1 MAEQFQIVDVPGHGE
16 VEFPT
21 SMSDTDV
28 LAVVRRLSSSP
39 APETSTPRL
48 ATNARPLSDE
58 PTATPPE
65 PSVFERLNRSEP
77 GPLNPPRSGMDV
89 LHAIGSVLPGIGGT
103 PGAMGLRSVVGTG
116 LNRMGGA
123 LEQATGPG
131 VTAGTARGI
140 GRLLTRAG
148 QSYVAPPFGTRE
160 LTPAYPSGT
169 GPERGFIRSAPAP
182 RGPASTLPQT
192 PFAPGTFG
200 SATEA
205 PVEAFV
211 PNKFPASRYIPSTPP
226 ARGPSAASAA
236 RPSVGTIRTKA
247 IQHGAT
253 HPQGRPLVLSPADVA
268 RDAQRQ
274 LINAAEAKRK
284 GMGYAAWGATGE
296 P

>member
-169 GPERGFIRSAPAP
+169 GPERGFIR
-182 RGPASTLPQT
+182 RDR
-192 PFAPGTFG
+192 
-200 SATEA
+200 
-205 PVEAFV
+205 
-211 PNKFPASRYIPSTPP
+211 K
-226 ARGPSAASAA
+226 
-236 RPSVGTIRTKA
+236 SV
-247 IQHGAT
+247 
-253 HPQGRPLVLSPADVA
+253 V
-268 RDAQRQ
+268 
-274 LINAAEAKRK
+274 
-284 GMGYAAWGATGE
+284 
-296 P
+296 